1 MTTIVMAI
9 VALVLLAVVS
19 ITLASVEAAFYLV
32 KRRRLSHLEQNP
44 RAELVNRYLGDPQ
57 TLLMPIHIGTYTA
70 HVIMTVVITMLLT
83 EREHVHPWALA
94 GAAGFMVLYLL
105 LFRLTLPYSLVWR
118 NPERMLLMLAPVFDA
133 YARALRPLASALRR
147 RAAAPVTDESE
158 APGALPG
165 SEVPPAPVHDE
176 NEGRLVDAVAR
187 FALTQVRDVMT
198 PRPDI
203 VALAATATIGD
214 LRRVLRETKY
224 SRVPVYNENLD
235 DIAGVVSVR
244 DLVEYEGAPEDPL
257 QPLVREAYLVPET
270 KKVAEL
276 LKEFQARRITFALA
290 IDEYGGISG
299 LATVE
304 DIVEEIVGEI
314 KDEYDLEAEPISIE
328 PDGAILVAGRVNVDR
343 LEQALEAS
351 LADGDVGT
359 VGGLVA
365 SAFGRIPRPGEKM
378 DYRGFVVE
386 VVEAERKRVHRVRFR
401 RLPERDEG

>member
-1 MTTIVMAI
+1 MIAILI
-9 VALVLLAVVS
+9 VAMVLLVVLS
-19 ITLASVEAAFYLV
+19 VTLASVEAAFYLV

-44 RAELVNRYLGDPQ
+44 RAELVNRYLEDPQ
-57 TLLMPIHIGTYTA
+57 TLLMPIHMGTYTA
-70 HVIMTVVITMLLT
+70 HVVMTVVITMLLT
-83 EREHVHPWALA
+83 DHFHPWALA
-94 GAAGFMVLYLL
+94 GAVGFMILYLL
-105 LFRLTLPYSLVWR
+105 LFRLALPYSLVWR
-118 NPERMLLMLAPVFDA
+118 NPERRLLMLLPVFDA

-147 RAAAPVTDESE
+147 RAAASSADDAETNG
-158 APGALPG
+158 APPG
-165 SEVPPAPVHDE
+165 PEVPPAPVHDP

-203 VALAATATIGD
+203 VALSATATIGD

-235 DIAGVVSVR
+235 DIVGVVGVR
-244 DLVEYEGAPEDPL
+244 DLVEYDGPPIDPL

-276 LKEFQARRITFALA
+276 LKEFQARRMTFALA
-290 IDEYGGISG
+290 IDEYGSISG
-299 LATVE
+299 LVTVE

-328 PDGAILVAGRVNVDR
+328 ADGAILVAGRVNVDR

-351 LADGDVGT
+351 LADDDVGT

-386 VVEAERKRVHRVRFR
+386 VVDAERKRVHRVRFR
-401 RLPERDEG
+401 RKPAEDAG

>member
-1 MTTIVMAI
+1 MIAVTIVAM
-9 VALVLLAVVS
+9 VLLVVVS
-19 ITLASVEAAFYLV
+19 VTLASVEAAFYLV
-32 KRRRLSHLEQNP
+32 KRRRLRHLEQNP
-44 RAELVNRYLGDPQ
+44 RAELVNRYLEDPQ
-57 TLLMPIHIGTYTA
+57 TLLMPIHMGTYTA
-70 HVIMTVVITMLLT
+70 HVIMTVILTMLLT
-83 EREHVHPWALA
+83 EHGHIHPWALA
-94 GAAGFMVLYLL
+94 GAVGFMVLYLL

-118 NPERMLLMLAPVFDA
+118 NPERTLLFLLPVFDA

-147 RAAAPVTDESE
+147 RAKAPVTDDADTNG
-158 APGALPG
+158 APPLP
-165 SEVPPAPVHDE
+165 EVPPAPVHDE

-203 VALAATATIGD
+203 VALPATATIGD

-235 DIAGVVSVR
+235 DIAGVVGVR
-244 DLVEYEGAPEDPL
+244 DLVEYDGPPGDPL

-290 IDEYGGISG
+290 IDEYGSISG
-299 LATVE
+299 LVTVE

-351 LADGDVGT
+351 LADEDVGT

-365 SAFGRIPRPGEKM
+365 SAFGRIPRPGEKI
-378 DYRGFVVE
+378 DYRGFAIE
-386 VVEAERKRVHRVRFR
+386 VVDAERKRVHRVRFR
-401 RLPERDEG
+401 RKPVEDEG

>member
-1 MTTIVMAI
+1 MIALTILAMI
-9 VALVLLAVVS
+9 VLVVVS
-19 ITLASVEAAFYLV
+19 VTLASVEAAFYLV

-44 RAELVNRYLGDPQ
+44 RAELVNRYLQDPQ
-57 TLLMPIHIGTYTA
+57 TLLMPIHMGTYTA
-70 HVIMTVVITMLLT
+70 HVIMTVIITMLLT
-83 EREHVHPWALA
+83 EHGHLHPWALA
-94 GAAGFMVLYLL
+94 GAVGFMVLYLL

-118 NPERMLLMLAPVFDA
+118 NPERMLLTLLPVFDA

-147 RAAAPVTDESE
+147 RAAESGADDTETNGAP
-158 APGALPG
+158 PGP
-165 SEVPPAPVHDE
+165 EVPPAPVHDE

-203 VALAATATIGD
+203 VALASTSTIGD

-244 DLVEYEGAPEDPL
+244 DLVEYDGPPEDPL
-257 QPLVREAYLVPET
+257 LPLVREAYLVPET

-290 IDEYGGISG
+290 IDEYGSISG
-299 LATVE
+299 LVTVE

-328 PDGAILVAGRVNVDR
+328 ADGAILVAGRVNVDR

-351 LADGDVGT
+351 LADDDVGT

-386 VVEAERKRVHRVRFR
+386 VVDAERKRVHRVRFR
-401 RLPERDEG
+401 RKPVEDEG

>member
-1 MTTIVMAI
+1 MIAMLIVVM
-9 VALVLLAVVS
+9 VLLAVLSV
-19 ITLASVEAAFYLV
+19 TLASVEAAFYLV
-32 KRRRLSHLEQNP
+32 KRRRLSHFEQNP
-44 RAELVNRYLGDPQ
+44 RAELVNRYLEDPQ
-57 TLLMPIHIGTYTA
+57 TLLMPIHMGTYTA
-70 HVIMTVVITMLLT
+70 HVVMTVIITMLLT
-83 EREHVHPWALA
+83 DHFHPWALA
-94 GAAGFMVLYLL
+94 GAVGFMILYLL

-118 NPERMLLMLAPVFDA
+118 NPERTLLMLLPVFDA

-147 RAAAPVTDESE
+147 RAVPPSADEAEANGAAPG
-158 APGALPG
+158 P
-165 SEVPPAPVHDE
+165 EVPPAPVHDP

-203 VALAATATIGD
+203 VALSATATIGD
-214 LRRVLRETKY
+214 LRRVFRETKY
-224 SRVPVYNENLD
+224 SRVPVYNDNLD
-235 DIAGVVSVR
+235 DIVGVVSVR
-244 DLVEYEGAPEDPL
+244 DLVEYEGPPADPL

-290 IDEYGGISG
+290 IDEYGSISG
-299 LATVE
+299 LVTVE

-386 VVEAERKRVHRVRFR
+386 VVDAERKRVHRVRFR
-401 RLPERDEG
+401 RKPAEDEA

>member
-1 MTTIVMAI
+1 MIAILIVVM
-9 VALVLLAVVS
+9 VLLAVLSV
-19 ITLASVEAAFYLV
+19 TLASVEAAFYLV

-44 RAELVNRYLGDPQ
+44 RAELVNRYLEDPQ
-57 TLLMPIHIGTYTA
+57 MLLMPIHMGTYTA
-70 HVIMTVVITMLLT
+70 HVIMTVIITMLLT
-83 EREHVHPWALA
+83 SDHLHLWAL
-94 GAAGFMVLYLL
+94 GATVGFMILYLL

-118 NPERMLLMLAPVFDA
+118 NPERMLLLLLPVFDA
-133 YARALRPLASALRR
+133 YARALRPLAAALRR
-147 RAAAPVTDESE
+147 RAAAPDE
-158 APGALPG
+158 ADGTTPPTGP
-165 SEVPPAPVHDE
+165 EVPPAPVHDP
-176 NEGRLVDAVAR
+176 NEGRLVDAVER
-187 FALTQVRDVMT
+187 FGVTQVRDVMT

-203 VALAATATIGD
+203 VALPLTATIGD

-224 SRVPVYNENLD
+224 SRVPVFNENLD
-235 DIAGVVSVR
+235 DIVGVVSVR
-244 DLVEYEGAPEDPL
+244 DLVEYDGPPADAI
-257 QPLVREAYLVPET
+257 QPLVRDAYLVPET

-299 LATVE
+299 LVTVE

-351 LADGDVGT
+351 LADDDVGT

-378 DYRGFVVE
+378 DYRGFAIE
-386 VVEAERKRVHRVRFR
+386 VVDAERKRVHRVRFR
-401 RLPERDEG
+401 RNPPVVEEA

>member
-1 MTTIVMAI
+1 
-9 VALVLLAVVS
+9 
-19 ITLASVEAAFYLV
+19 
-32 KRRRLSHLEQNP
+32 
-44 RAELVNRYLGDPQ
+44 
-57 TLLMPIHIGTYTA
+57 MPIHMGTYTA
-70 HVIMTVVITMLLT
+70 HVVMTVIITMLLT
-83 EREHVHPWALA
+83 EHGHIHPWALA
-94 GAAGFMVLYLL
+94 GAVGFMELYLL
-105 LFRLTLPYSLVWR
+105 LFRLTIPYSLVWR
-118 NPERMLLMLAPVFDA
+118 NPERMLLMLLPVFDA
-133 YARALRPLASALRR
+133 YARALGPLASALRR
-147 RAAAPVTDESE
+147 RAAAPGTDESDTN
-158 APGALPG
+158 GASSGP
-165 SEVPPAPVHDE
+165 EMPPAPVHDE
-176 NEGRLVDAVAR
+176 NEGRLMDAVNR
-187 FALTQVRDVMT
+187 FAVTQVRDVMT

-203 VALAATATIGD
+203 VALAASSTIAD

-224 SRVPVYNENLD
+224 SRVPIFNENLD

-244 DLVEYEGAPEDPL
+244 DLVEYDGSPEDSL

-343 LEQALEAS
+343 LEQALDAA

-378 DYRGFVVE
+378 DYRGFAIE
-386 VVEAERKRVHRVRFR
+386 VVDAERKRVHRVRFR
-401 RLPERDEG
+401 RLPPADEDGDA

>member
-1 MTTIVMAI
+1 MIAMLI
-9 VALVLLAVVS
+9 VAMALLAVLSV
-19 ITLASVEAAFYLV
+19 TLASVEAAFYLV

-44 RAELVNRYLGDPQ
+44 RAELVNRYLEDPQ
-57 TLLMPIHIGTYTA
+57 TLLMPIHMGTYTA
-70 HVIMTVVITMLLT
+70 HVIMTVIITMLLT
-83 EREHVHPWALA
+83 SDHLHVWAL
-94 GAAGFMVLYLL
+94 GATVGFMVLYLL

-118 NPERMLLMLAPVFDA
+118 NPERILLMLVPFFHA

-147 RAAAPVTDESE
+147 RAAIN
-158 APGALPG
+158 GAEDAEVNGTAAG
-165 SEVPPAPVHDE
+165 SPEVPPAPVHDS
-176 NEGRLVDAVAR
+176 NEGRLVDAVER

-203 VALAATATIGD
+203 VALAADSTIAD

-235 DIAGVVSVR
+235 DIVGVLSVR
-244 DLVEYEGAPEDPL
+244 DLVEYDGAATDPV
-257 QPLVREAYLVPET
+257 QPLVRDAYLVPET

-299 LATVE
+299 LVTVE

-328 PDGAILVAGRVNVDR
+328 PDGSILVAGRVNVDR

-351 LADGDVGT
+351 LADDDVGT

-378 DYRGFVVE
+378 EYRGFTIE
-386 VVEAERKRVHRVRFR
+386 VVDAERKRVHRVRFR
-401 RLPERDEG
+401 RNAQQEEA

>member
-1 MTTIVMAI
+1 MIAI
-9 VALVLLAVVS
+9 VIVVMVLLAILS

-44 RAELVNRYLGDPQ
+44 RAELVNRYLADPQ
-57 TLLMPIHIGTYTA
+57 TLLMPIHMGTYTA
-70 HVIMTVVITMLLT
+70 HVVMTVIITMLLT
-83 EREHVHPWALA
+83 SHFHPWALA
-94 GAAGFMVLYLL
+94 GAVGFMILYLL

-118 NPERMLLMLAPVFDA
+118 NPERMLLLLLPVFDA

-147 RAAAPVTDESE
+147 RAAAPGADEAE
-158 APGALPG
+158 TNGALPG
-165 SEVPPAPVHDE
+165 PEVPPAPVHDE

-203 VALAATATIGD
+203 VALPATATIGD
-214 LRRVLRETKY
+214 LRQILRETKY
-224 SRVPVYNENLD
+224 SRLPVYNENLD
-235 DIAGVVSVR
+235 DVVGVVSVR
-244 DLVEYEGAPEDPL
+244 DLVEYEGPPTDPI

-314 KDEYDLEAEPISIE
+314 KDEYDIEAEPISIE
-328 PDGAILVAGRVNVDR
+328 ADGAILVAGRVNVDR
-343 LEQALEAS
+343 LEQALETS

-386 VVEAERKRVHRVRFR
+386 VVDAERKRVHRVRFR
-401 RLPERDEG
+401 RKPAEDEG

>member
-1 MTTIVMAI
+1 MIFVL
-9 VALVLLAVVS
+9 VLVVVLLAALSV
-19 ITLASVEAAFYLV
+19 TLASVEAAFYLV

-44 RAELVNRYLGDPQ
+44 RAEKVNKYLEDPQ
-57 TLLMPIHIGTYTA
+57 TLLMPIHMGTYTA
-70 HVIMTVVITMLLT
+70 HMVMTVIITMLLT
-83 EREHVHPWALA
+83 DHFHPWALA
-94 GAAGFMVLYLL
+94 GAVGFMIVYLL

-118 NPERMLLMLAPVFDA
+118 NPERSLLLLLPVFDA

-147 RAAAPVTDESE
+147 RATLPGPEDTDAGGGTAPVR
-158 APGALPG
+158 
-165 SEVPPAPVHDE
+165 EVPPAPVHDQD
-176 NEGRLVDAVAR
+176 EGRLVDAVAR
-187 FALTQVRDVMT
+187 FAVTQVRDVMT

-203 VALAATATIGD
+203 VALPATATIGD

-224 SRVPVYNENLD
+224 SRVPIYREHLD
-235 DIAGVVSVR
+235 DVAGVVSVR
-244 DLVEYEGAPEDPL
+244 DLVEYEGTPGDSL

-314 KDEYDLEAEPISIE
+314 KDEYDVEAEPISIE
-328 PDGAILVAGRVNVDR
+328 PDGAVLVAGRVNVDR
-343 LEQALEAS
+343 LEQALEVS

-365 SAFGRIPRPGEKM
+365 SVFGRIPRPGERM
-378 DYRGFVVE
+378 DYRGFTIEIVD
-386 VVEAERKRVHRVRFR
+386 AERKRVQRARFR
-401 RLPERDEG
+401 RKPEEPEP

>member
-1 MTTIVMAI
+1 MIAI
-9 VALVLLAVVS
+9 VIVVMVLLAALS

-44 RAELVNRYLGDPQ
+44 RAELVNRYLADPQ
-57 TLLMPIHIGTYTA
+57 TLLMPIHMGTYTA
-70 HVIMTVVITMLLT
+70 HVVMTVIITMLLT
-83 EREHVHPWALA
+83 DHFHPWALA
-94 GAAGFMVLYLL
+94 GAVGFMILYLL

-118 NPERMLLMLAPVFDA
+118 NPERMLLLLLPVFDA

-147 RAAAPVTDESE
+147 RAAAPSADEAE
-158 APGALPG
+158 TNGALPG
-165 SEVPPAPVHDE
+165 PEVPPAPVHDE

-203 VALAATATIGD
+203 VALPATATIGD
-214 LRRVLRETKY
+214 LRRILRETKY
-224 SRVPVYNENLD
+224 SRVPVFNENLD
-235 DIAGVVSVR
+235 DIVGVVSVR
-244 DLVEYEGAPEDPL
+244 DLVEYEGPPTDPI

-386 VVEAERKRVHRVRFR
+386 VVDAERKRVHRVRFR
-401 RLPERDEG
+401 RKPAEDEG

>member
-1 MTTIVMAI
+1 MIAI
-9 VALVLLAVVS
+9 LVLAMVLLAVLSV
-19 ITLASVEAAFYLV
+19 TLASVEAAFYLV

-44 RAELVNRYLGDPQ
+44 RAEVVNRYLEDPQ
-57 TLLMPIHIGTYTA
+57 TLLMPIHMGTYTA
-70 HVIMTVVITMLLT
+70 HVIMTVIITLLLT
-83 EREHVHPWALA
+83 SDHLHLWAL
-94 GAAGFMVLYLL
+94 GATVGFMVLYLL

-118 NPERMLLMLAPVFDA
+118 NPERVLLMLLPFFDA

-147 RAAAPVTDESE
+147 RAKAPDE
-158 APGALPG
+158 ADGTTPPGAT
-165 SEVPPAPVHDE
+165 EVPPAPVHDP
-176 NEGRLVDAVAR
+176 NEGRLVDAVER
-187 FALTQVRDVMT
+187 FARTQVRDVMT

-235 DIAGVVSVR
+235 DIVGVVSVR
-244 DLVEYEGAPEDPL
+244 DLVEYDGTPADPI
-257 QPLVREAYLVPET
+257 QPLVRDAYLVPET

-276 LKEFQARRITFALA
+276 LKEFQARRMTFALA

-299 LATVE
+299 LVTVE

-328 PDGAILVAGRVNVDR
+328 SDGAILVAGRVNVDR

-378 DYRGFVVE
+378 DYRGFTIE
-386 VVEAERKRVHRVRFR
+386 VVDAERKRVHRVRFR
-401 RLPERDEG
+401 RHPPAEDE

>member
-1 MTTIVMAI
+1 MTALAI
-9 VALVLLAVVS
+9 AAMVVLAVASV
-19 ITLASVEAAFYLV
+19 TLASVEAAFYLV

-44 RAELVNRYLGDPQ
+44 RAELVNRYLADPQ
-57 TLLMPIHIGTYTA
+57 TLLMPIHMGTYTA
-70 HVIMTVVITMLLT
+70 HVVMTVIITMLLT
-83 EREHVHPWALA
+83 EHGHIHPWALA
-94 GAAGFMVLYLL
+94 GAVGFMILYLL

-118 NPERMLLMLAPVFDA
+118 NPERMLLMLLPVFDA

-147 RAAAPVTDESE
+147 RAAAPSADDTETNG
-158 APGALPG
+158 APAGP
-165 SEVPPAPVHDE
+165 EVPPAPVHDE
-176 NEGRLVDAVAR
+176 NEGRLVDAVNR
-187 FALTQVRDVMT
+187 FAVTQVRDVMT

-203 VALAATATIGD
+203 VALAASSTIGD

-224 SRVPVYNENLD
+224 SRVPVFNENLD

-244 DLVEYEGAPEDPL
+244 DLVEYEGGPEDPL

-343 LEQALEAS
+343 LEQALDAS

-378 DYRGFVVE
+378 DYRGFALE
-386 VVEAERKRVHRVRFR
+386 VVDAERKRVHRVRFR
-401 RLPERDEG
+401 RLPPVDEDA

>member
-1 MTTIVMAI
+1 MIAI
-9 VALVLLAVVS
+9 VIVVMVLLAALS

-44 RAELVNRYLGDPQ
+44 RAELVNRYLADPQ
-57 TLLMPIHIGTYTA
+57 TLLMPIHMGTYTA
-70 HVIMTVVITMLLT
+70 HVVMTVIITMLLT
-83 EREHVHPWALA
+83 DHFHPWALA
-94 GAAGFMVLYLL
+94 GAVGFMILYLL

-118 NPERMLLMLAPVFDA
+118 NPERMLLLLLPVFDA

-147 RAAAPVTDESE
+147 RAAAPSADEAE
-158 APGALPG
+158 TNGALPG
-165 SEVPPAPVHDE
+165 PEVPPAPVHDE

-203 VALAATATIGD
+203 VALPATATIGD
-214 LRRVLRETKY
+214 LRRILRETKY
-224 SRVPVYNENLD
+224 SRVPVFNENLD
-235 DIAGVVSVR
+235 DIVGVVSVR
-244 DLVEYEGAPEDPL
+244 DLVEYEGPPTDPI

-351 LADGDVGT
+351 LADGDGGT

-386 VVEAERKRVHRVRFR
+386 VVDAERKRVHRVRFR
-401 RLPERDEG
+401 RKPAEDEG

>member
-1 MTTIVMAI
+1 MIVILILAM
-9 VALVLLAVVS
+9 VLLAVLS

-44 RAELVNRYLGDPQ
+44 RAELVNRYLEDPQ
-57 TLLMPIHIGTYTA
+57 TLLMPIHMGTYTA
-70 HVIMTVVITMLLT
+70 HVVMTVIITTLLT
-83 EREHVHPWALA
+83 GHQHPWALG
-94 GAAGFMVLYLL
+94 GAVGFMVLYLL

-118 NPERMLLMLAPVFDA
+118 NPERMLLMLLPVFDA

-147 RAAAPVTDESE
+147 RAATAGSE
-158 APGALPG
+158 DGETNGTPPGT
-165 SEVPPAPVHDE
+165 EVPPAPVHDP

-203 VALAATATIGD
+203 VALSATATIGD
-214 LRRVLRETKY
+214 LRRLLRETKY
-224 SRVPVYNENLD
+224 SRVPVFNENLD
-235 DIAGVVSVR
+235 DIVGVVGVR
-244 DLVEYEGAPEDPL
+244 DLVEYEGPPTDPL
-257 QPLVREAYLVPET
+257 QTLVREAYLVPET

-299 LATVE
+299 LVTVE

-343 LEQALEAS
+343 LEQALETS

-386 VVEAERKRVHRVRFR
+386 VVDAERKRVHRVRFR
-401 RLPERDEG
+401 RKPPANEE

>member
-1 MTTIVMAI
+1 
-9 VALVLLAVVS
+9 
-19 ITLASVEAAFYLV
+19 
-32 KRRRLSHLEQNP
+32 
-44 RAELVNRYLGDPQ
+44 
-57 TLLMPIHIGTYTA
+57 MPIHMGTYTA
-70 HVIMTVVITMLLT
+70 HVVMTVIITMLLT
-83 EREHVHPWALA
+83 EHGHIHPWALL
-94 GAAGFMVLYLL
+94 GAVGFMILYLL
-105 LFRLTLPYSLVWR
+105 LFRLTIPYGLVWR
-118 NPERMLLMLAPVFDA
+118 NPERMLLMLLPVFHA

-147 RAAAPVTDESE
+147 RAAAPSADESE
-158 APGALPG
+158 TNGATAG
-165 SEVPPAPVHDE
+165 AEVPPPPVHDE
-176 NEGRLVDAVAR
+176 NEGRLVDAVNR

-203 VALAATATIGD
+203 VALAASSTIGD

-224 SRVPVYNENLD
+224 SRVPVFNENLD

-244 DLVEYEGAPEDPL
+244 DLVEYEGSHDDPL

-328 PDGAILVAGRVNVDR
+328 PDGAFLVAGRVNVDR

-351 LADGDVGT
+351 LADDDVGT

-365 SAFGRIPRPGEKM
+365 SAFGRIPRPGEKI
-378 DYRGFVVE
+378 DYRGFAIE
-386 VVEAERKRVHRVRFR
+386 VVDAERKRVHRARFR
-401 RLPERDEG
+401 RLPSADEDE

>member
-1 MTTIVMAI
+1 MTAILI
-9 VALVLLAVVS
+9 VAMVLLAVVS

-44 RAELVNRYLGDPQ
+44 RADLVNRYLADPQ
-57 TLLMPIHIGTYTA
+57 TLLMPIHMGTYTA
-70 HVIMTVVITMLLT
+70 HVVMTVIITMLLT
-83 EREHVHPWALA
+83 EHFHPWALA
-94 GAAGFMVLYLL
+94 GAVGFMILYLL

-118 NPERMLLMLAPVFDA
+118 NPERTLLMLLPVFHA

-147 RAAAPVTDESE
+147 RVAAPAADEAETNGAAPV
-158 APGALPG
+158 P
-165 SEVPPAPVHDE
+165 EVPPAPVNDE
-176 NEGRLVDAVAR
+176 NEGRLFDAVAR
-187 FALTQVRDVMT
+187 FSITQVRDVMT

-203 VALAATATIGD
+203 VALSVTSTVGD
-214 LRRVLRETKY
+214 LRRLLRETKY
-224 SRVPVYNENLD
+224 SRVPVFKENLD
-235 DIAGVVSVR
+235 DIVGVVSVR
-244 DLVEYEGAPEDPL
+244 DLVEYDGPPGDPL

-290 IDEYGGISG
+290 IDEYGSISG
-299 LATVE
+299 LVTVE

-328 PDGAILVAGRVNVDR
+328 PDGAVLVAGRVNVDR
-343 LEQALEAS
+343 LEQAMEAS

-378 DYRGFVVE
+378 DYRGFEVE
-386 VVEAERKRVHRVRFR
+386 IVDAERKRVHRVRFR
-401 RLPERDEG
+401 RKPAEDEG

>member
-1 MTTIVMAI
+1 MIAIAIGVM
-9 VALVLLAVVS
+9 VLLVVVS
-19 ITLASVEAAFYLV
+19 VTLASVEAAFYLV

-44 RAELVNRYLGDPQ
+44 RAELVNRYLEDPQ
-57 TLLMPIHIGTYTA
+57 TLLMPIHMGTYTA
-70 HVIMTVVITMLLT
+70 HVVMTVIITMLLT
-83 EREHVHPWALA
+83 EHGHIHPWALA
-94 GAAGFMVLYLL
+94 GAVGFMILYLL

-118 NPERMLLMLAPVFDA
+118 NPERALLMLLPAFHA

-147 RAAAPVTDESE
+147 RAKSPTADEAETNGAP
-158 APGALPG
+158 PLP
-165 SEVPPAPVHDE
+165 EVPPAPVHDE

-187 FALTQVRDVMT
+187 FSVTQVRDVMT

-203 VALAATATIGD
+203 VALSATSTIAD
-214 LRRVLRETKY
+214 LRRLLRETKY

-235 DIAGVVSVR
+235 DIVGVVGVR
-244 DLVEYEGAPEDPL
+244 DLVEYDGASTDPL
-257 QPLVREAYLVPET
+257 RPLVREAYLVPET

-290 IDEYGGISG
+290 IDEYGSISG
-299 LATVE
+299 LVTVE

-328 PDGAILVAGRVNVDR
+328 PDGAFLVAGRVNVDR
-343 LEQALEAS
+343 LEQALEAK
-351 LADGDVGT
+351 LADDDVGT

-378 DYRGFVVE
+378 DYRGFMVE
-386 VVEAERKRVHRVRFR
+386 VVDAERKRVHRVRFR
-401 RLPERDEG
+401 RKPAEDEG

>member
-1 MTTIVMAI
+1 MIVIAI
-9 VALVLLAVVS
+9 AALVLLAVLS

-44 RAELVNRYLGDPQ
+44 RAELVNRYLEDPQ
-57 TLLMPIHIGTYTA
+57 TLLMPIHMGTYTA
-70 HVIMTVVITMLLT
+70 HVVMTVIITMLLT
-83 EREHVHPWALA
+83 EHEHDHPWALG
-94 GAAGFMVLYLL
+94 GAVGFMILYLL

-118 NPERMLLMLAPVFDA
+118 NPERMLLMLVPVFDA

-147 RAAAPVTDESE
+147 RVAAPAADESE
-158 APGALPG
+158 TNGAAPGP
-165 SEVPPAPVHDE
+165 EMPPAPVHDE

-203 VALAATATIGD
+203 VALAATSTIGD
-214 LRRVLRETKY
+214 LRQVFRETKY
-224 SRVPVYNENLD
+224 SRLPVYNENLD
-235 DIAGVVSVR
+235 DIVGVVSVR

-257 QPLVREAYLVPET
+257 QPLVREAFLVPET

-276 LKEFQARRITFALA
+276 LKEFQSRRITFALA

-328 PDGAILVAGRVNVDR
+328 ADGAILVAGRVNVDR

-351 LADGDVGT
+351 VADGDVGT

-365 SAFGRIPRPGEKM
+365 SVFGRIPRPGEKM
-378 DYRGFVVE
+378 EHRGFLIE
-386 VVEAERKRVHRVRFR
+386 VVDAERKRVHRVRFR
-401 RLPERDEG
+401 RLPEPDEE

>member
-1 MTTIVMAI
+1 MIVIAI
-9 VALVLLAVVS
+9 VVMVVLAVVS
-19 ITLASVEAAFYLV
+19 VTLASVEAAFYLV
-32 KRRRLSHLEQNP
+32 KRRRLRHLEQNP
-44 RAELVNRYLGDPQ
+44 HAEIVNRYLEDPQ
-57 TLLMPIHIGTYTA
+57 TLLMPIHMGTYTA
-70 HVIMTVVITMLLT
+70 HVVMTVIITMLLT
-83 EREHVHPWALA
+83 EHGHIHPWALA
-94 GAAGFMVLYLL
+94 GAVGFMILYLL
-105 LFRLTLPYSLVWR
+105 LLRLTLPYALVWR
-118 NPERMLLMLAPVFDA
+118 NPERTLLFLLPVFHA

-147 RAAAPVTDESE
+147 RAAAPGADEAE
-158 APGALPG
+158 TNGAAPVP
-165 SEVPPAPVHDE
+165 EVPPAPVHDE

-187 FALTQVRDVMT
+187 FSVTQVRDVMT

-203 VALAATATIGD
+203 VALPATSTIAD
-214 LRRVLRETKY
+214 LRRIMRETKY
-224 SRVPVYNENLD
+224 SRVPVYTENLD

-244 DLVEYEGAPEDPL
+244 DLVEYDGLPADPL

-299 LATVE
+299 LVTVE

-378 DYRGFVVE
+378 DYRGFVIE
-386 VVEAERKRVHRVRFR
+386 VVDAERKRVHRVRFR
-401 RLPERDEG
+401 RKPAEDEG